1 MALSYDEVDALA
13 DYAQEHGVT
22 FPLLSDPDHEII
34 ERFGILNT
42 LVEVDDHPWYGI
54 PFPGTYV
61 VDGDGTITAKFFEN
75 NLFLRAS
82 SDQLLRSALGEEIEL
97 EPLPERPT
105 EVLVDV
111 AVGDDPVGVGVLHDL
126 IVRFAVPEGLH
137 LYGDPVPDGMVATS
151 VDFDEDEGLVVRPA
165 EFPATTEHTLAGTG
179 EVLHIFE
186 GDVTIRVPITH
197 NGRSLQW
204 RDDGSTFVT
213 VAGTVRWQACDD
225 DVCHL
230 PQAHRFELELP
241 ARPINMFERER
252 PEDSER
258 MDFHKHFAK
267 MSERRAT

>member
-1 MALSYDEVDALA
+1 MVD
-13 DYAQEHGVT
+13 
-22 FPLLSDPDHEII
+22 P
-34 ERFGILNT
+34 
-42 LVEVDDHPWYGI
+42 DDHPWYGI

-61 VDGDGTITAKFFEN
+61 VDGDGVITAKFFEN

-82 SDQLLRSALGEEIEL
+82 STQLLRAALGEAIEL
-97 EPLPERPT
+97 QPLRERPT
-105 EVLVDV
+105 DVLVDV
-111 AVGDDPVGVGVLHDL
+111 TVGEDPIAVGVIHDL
-126 IVRFAVPEGLH
+126 VVRFAVPEGLH
-137 LYGDPVPDGMVATS
+137 LYGDPVPHAMVSTG

-186 GDVTIRVPITH
+186 GDVTIRIPITH

-204 RDDGSTFVT
+204 RDDGSAYIA

-230 PQAHRFELELP
+230 PQTHRFELEVP
-241 ARPINMFERER
+241 ARAVNMFERER
-252 PEDSER
+252 AEGSDR
-258 MDFHKHFAK
+258 MDFRKHFAK